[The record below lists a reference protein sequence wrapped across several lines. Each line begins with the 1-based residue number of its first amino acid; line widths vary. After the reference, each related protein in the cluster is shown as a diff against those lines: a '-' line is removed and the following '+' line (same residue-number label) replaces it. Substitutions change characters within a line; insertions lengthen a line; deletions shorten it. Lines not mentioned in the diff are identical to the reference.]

1 MTEPN
6 IIVQLDENTIGH
18 IAAGEVVERPAQVV
32 KELIENS
39 LDAGS
44 SQIKITIERGGF
56 DLIKIE
62 DNGGGIREQ
71 DLTLSL
77 DRHATSKLKSA
88 EDLQKINTLGFRGE
102 ALASIGIV
110 SKLMVASRP
119 NGCEGRCIAMEFGN
133 KNKIEPYGM
142 AEGTKIEVKSLFEN
156 TPARLSFQR
165 RPATE
170 NSRIVDVVVSHAMA
184 NIDTGFKLVNDERT
198 ILDVP
203 KSETLADRLY
213 EILGRQANQLIELK
227 IPQID
232 DDAPGN
238 EKWKGWISTPD
249 ITRGKGDDI
258 YILINERP
266 VASGPFQQAIRRG
279 YRTRLMQGR
288 HPIAVLSL
296 EIPPDEVDVNVHPTK
311 REVRLK
317 HSWRVL
323 ERLERAISNTLEEVP
338 TNPDS
343 AGGIKEL
350 QGLNSVD
357 IEPVANLFSK
367 NTQIPTISE
376 AAGISPTTLPS
387 IESDSEVSIPSW
399 AIAAGSQLNL
409 HGSEANT
416 PKDLIKPRPV
426 SSSQTPQQILPGMDE
441 NPISPALSSAEREL
455 HRYSKIGNQI
465 SPNDEMPLEKVIND
479 LPKMEPLAQFADS
492 YILAQAD
499 EELLLIDQHALHE
512 RIRFER
518 LRYNEKL
525 WTSQKRLEPMDLDFD
540 AKQRT
545 LLESSFER
553 LKQVGFEFE
562 MINESW
568 KMVCSPNLLKGEDVI
583 PFLIDLLQDCSEDG
597 APLETVEKR
606 KDHLAF
612 LNACRGA
619 VKANKKLTLPEMRR
633 LLDDM
638 RKIPNPWACVHGRP
652 TALRLPIHSLD
663 HHFGRHG

>member
-1 MTEPN
+1 MSEPN
-6 IIVQLDENTIGH
+6 VIVQLDQNTIGH

-56 DLIKIE
+56 DVIKIE

-88 EDLQKINTLGFRGE
+88 DDLQKINTLGFRGE

-110 SKLMVASRP
+110 SRLTVASRP
-119 NGCEGRCIAMEFGN
+119 KGREGRCIKMDFGT
-133 KNKIEPYGM
+133 KKEVEPYGM
-142 AEGTKIEVKSLFEN
+142 AEGTTIEVKSLFEN

-184 NIDTGFKLVNDERT
+184 HIETGFKLVNDERT

-203 KSETLADRLY
+203 KSENLAERLY
-213 EILGRQANQLIELK
+213 DILGRQADRMIELK
-227 IPQID
+227 IPKID
-232 DDAPGN
+232 EDAPGN

-288 HPIAVLSL
+288 HPVAVLSL

-350 QGLNSVD
+350 EGLNSIDV
-357 IEPVANLFSK
+357 EPVANIFAK
-367 NTQIPTISE
+367 NIEKPDISE
-376 AAGISPTTLPS
+376 AAGINTAILPS
-387 IESDSEVSIPSW
+387 IDQKSENVIPSW

-409 HGSEANT
+409 HGSEAIT
-416 PKDLIKPRPV
+416 PKDTIKARPV
-426 SSSQTPQQILPGMDE
+426 SSSQEPQQILPGMQDK
-441 NPISPALSSAEREL
+441 PISPALSSAEREL
-455 HRYSKIGNQI
+455 HRYSKIGINI
-465 SPNDEMPLEKVIND
+465 SPNDEQPLEKVIND

-518 LRYNEKL
+518 LRYDEKL
-525 WTSQKRLEPMDLDFD
+525 WNSQKRLEPMELDFD
-540 AKQRT
+540 AKQNT

-562 MINESW
+562 QIGESW
-568 KMVCSPNLLKGEDVI
+568 KLISSPNLLKGEDMI

-597 APLETVEKR
+597 APLETVENR

-619 VKANKKLTLPEMRR
+619 VKANQKLTLPEMRR

>member
-1 MTEPN
+1 MSEPN
-6 IIVQLDENTIGH
+6 VIVQLDQNTIGH

-56 DLIKIE
+56 DIIKIE

-110 SKLMVASRP
+110 SKLSVASRP
-119 NGCEGRCIAMEFGN
+119 KGCEGRCIKMEFGE
-133 KNKIEPYGM
+133 KKEVEPFGM
-142 AEGTKIEVKSLFEN
+142 AEGTIIEVKSLFEN

-184 NIDTGFKLVNDERT
+184 HIETGFKLVNDERT

-213 EILGRQANQLIELK
+213 DILGRQADQLIELK
-227 IPQID
+227 IPKID
-232 DDAPGN
+232 EHAPGN
-238 EKWKGWISTPD
+238 ESWKGWISTPD

-288 HPIAVLSL
+288 HPIAVLAL
-296 EIPPDEVDVNVHPTK
+296 EIPPSEVDVNVHPTK

-350 QGLNSVD
+350 EGLNSAD
-357 IEPVANLFSK
+357 IEPVANLFIK
-367 NTQIPTISE
+367 KELKTDISE
-376 AAGISPTTLPS
+376 AAGINTAILPS
-387 IESDSEVSIPSW
+387 IEGKSENSIPSW

-409 HGSEANT
+409 HGSQAET
-416 PKDLIKPRPV
+416 PKDAIKNRPV
-426 SSSQTPQQILPGMDE
+426 SSSQAPQQILPGME
-441 NPISPALSSAEREL
+441 EKPISPALSSAEREL
-455 HRYSKIGNQI
+455 HRYSRMGSQI
-465 SPNDEMPLEKVIND
+465 SPNDELPLEKVIND
-479 LPKMEPLAQFADS
+479 LPEMEPLAQFADS

-518 LRYNEKL
+518 LRYDEKL
-525 WTSQKRLEPMDLDFD
+525 WMSQTRLEPMELDFD
-540 AKQRT
+540 AKQKT

-562 MINESW
+562 LIDESW
-568 KMVCSPNLLKGEDVI
+568 KMTCSPNLLKGEDVI

-619 VKANKKLTLPEMRR
+619 VKANEKLTLSEMRR

>member
-1 MTEPN
+1 VSEPN
-6 IIVQLDENTIGH
+6 VIVQLDQNTIGH

-56 DLIKIE
+56 DVIKIE

-88 EDLQKINTLGFRGE
+88 DDLQKINTLGFRGE

-110 SKLMVASRP
+110 SRLTVASRP
-119 NGCEGRCIAMEFGN
+119 KGCEGRCIKMDFGT
-133 KNKIEPYGM
+133 KKEVEPYGM
-142 AEGTKIEVKSLFEN
+142 AEGTTIEVKSLFEN

-184 NIDTGFKLVNDERT
+184 HIETGFKLVNDERT

-203 KSETLADRLY
+203 KSENLADRLY
-213 EILGRQANQLIELK
+213 DILGRQADRMIELK
-227 IPQID
+227 IPKID
-232 DDAPGN
+232 EDAPGN

-288 HPIAVLSL
+288 HPVAVLSL

-350 QGLNSVD
+350 EGLNSIDV
-357 IEPVANLFSK
+357 EPVANIFAK
-367 NTQIPTISE
+367 NIEKPNISE
-376 AAGISPTTLPS
+376 AAGINTAILPS
-387 IESDSEVSIPSW
+387 IDQKLENVIPSW

-409 HGSEANT
+409 HGSEAIT
-416 PKDLIKPRPV
+416 PKDTIKARPV
-426 SSSQTPQQILPGMDE
+426 SSSQEPQQILPGMQDK
-441 NPISPALSSAEREL
+441 PISPALSSAEREL
-455 HRYSKIGNQI
+455 HRYSKIGINI
-465 SPNDEMPLEKVIND
+465 SPNDEQPLEKVIND

-518 LRYNEKL
+518 LRYDEKL
-525 WTSQKRLEPMDLDFD
+525 WNSQKRLEPMDLDFD
-540 AKQRT
+540 AKQNT

-562 MINESW
+562 QIGESW
-568 KMVCSPNLLKGEDVI
+568 KLISSPNLLKGEDMI

-597 APLETVEKR
+597 APLETVENR

-619 VKANKKLTLPEMRR
+619 VKANQKLTLPEMRR

>member
-1 MTEPN
+1 MSEPN
-6 IIVQLDENTIGH
+6 VIVQLDQNTIGH

-56 DLIKIE
+56 DVIKIE

-88 EDLQKINTLGFRGE
+88 DDLQKINTLGFRGE

-110 SKLMVASRP
+110 SRLTVASRP
-119 NGCEGRCIAMEFGN
+119 KGREGRCIKMDFGT
-133 KNKIEPYGM
+133 KKEVEPYGM
-142 AEGTKIEVKSLFEN
+142 AEGTTIEVKSLFEN

-184 NIDTGFKLVNDERT
+184 HIETGFKLVNDERT

-203 KSETLADRLY
+203 KSENLADRLY
-213 EILGRQANQLIELK
+213 DILGRQADRMIELK
-227 IPQID
+227 IPKID
-232 DDAPGN
+232 EDAPGN

-266 VASGPFQQAIRRG
+266 VASGPFLQAIRRG

-288 HPIAVLSL
+288 HPVAVLSL

-350 QGLNSVD
+350 EGLNSIDV
-357 IEPVANLFSK
+357 EPVANIFAK
-367 NTQIPTISE
+367 NIEKPDISE
-376 AAGISPTTLPS
+376 AAGINTAILPS
-387 IESDSEVSIPSW
+387 IDQKSENVIPSW

-409 HGSEANT
+409 HGSEAIT
-416 PKDLIKPRPV
+416 PKDTIKARPV
-426 SSSQTPQQILPGMDE
+426 SSSQEPQQILPGMQDK
-441 NPISPALSSAEREL
+441 PISPALSSAEREL
-455 HRYSKIGNQI
+455 HRYSKIGINI
-465 SPNDEMPLEKVIND
+465 SPNDEQPLEKVIND

-518 LRYNEKL
+518 LRYDEKL
-525 WTSQKRLEPMDLDFD
+525 WNSQKRLEPMELDFD
-540 AKQRT
+540 AKQNT

-562 MINESW
+562 QIGESW
-568 KMVCSPNLLKGEDVI
+568 KLISSPNLLKGEDMI

-597 APLETVEKR
+597 APLETVENR

-619 VKANKKLTLPEMRR
+619 VKANQKLTLPEMRR

>member
-1 MTEPN
+1 MSEPN
-6 IIVQLDENTIGH
+6 IILQLDENTIGH

-56 DLIKIE
+56 DIIKIE

-88 EDLQKINTLGFRGE
+88 DDLQKINTLGFRGE

-110 SKLMVASRP
+110 SKLTVASRP
-119 NGCEGRCIAMEFGN
+119 KGCEGRCIKMDFGS
-133 KNKIEPYGM
+133 KTDVEPYGM
-142 AEGTKIEVKSLFEN
+142 AEGTIIEVKSLFEN

-184 NIDTGFKLVNDERT
+184 HIATGFKLVNDERT

-203 KSETLADRLY
+203 KSENLADRLY
-213 EILGRQANQLIELK
+213 DILGRQADRLIEMK
-227 IPQID
+227 IPKID
-232 DDAPGN
+232 DEAPGN
-238 EKWKGWISTPD
+238 EKWTGWISTPD

-258 YILINERP
+258 YILINDRP

-296 EIPPDEVDVNVHPTK
+296 EIPPNEVDVNVHPTK

-317 HSWRVL
+317 NSWRVL

-350 QGLNSVD
+350 QGLNSAD
-357 IEPVANLFSK
+357 IEPVANLFTQNISK
-367 NTQIPTISE
+367 PDISE
-376 AAGISPTTLPS
+376 AAGVNTAILPS
-387 IESDSEVSIPSW
+387 IDSKPEIVIPSW
-399 AIAAGSQLNL
+399 AIAAGAQLNL
-409 HGSEANT
+409 HGIEAVT
-416 PKDLIKPRPV
+416 PKDVIKARPV
-426 SSSQTPQQILPGMDE
+426 SSSQEPQQILPGMEE

-455 HRYSKIGNQI
+455 HRYSSIGTKI
-465 SPNDEMPLEKVIND
+465 SPNDEQPLEKIIND

-492 YILAQAD
+492 YILAQAN

-518 LRYNEKL
+518 LRYDEKL
-525 WTSQKRLEPMDLDFD
+525 WASQTRLEPMDLEFD
-540 AKQRT
+540 AKQKT
-545 LLESSFER
+545 ILESSFER

-562 MINESW
+562 LIDDSW
-568 KMVCSPNLLKGEDVI
+568 KLTSSPNLLKGEDVK
-583 PFLIDLLQDCSEDG
+583 PFLIDVLQDCSEDG

-612 LNACRGA
+612 LNSCRGA
-619 VKANKKLTLPEMRR
+619 VKANQKLTLPEMRR

>member
-1 MTEPN
+1 MSEPN
-6 IIVQLDENTIGH
+6 VIVQLDQNTIGH

-56 DLIKIE
+56 DVIKIE

-88 EDLQKINTLGFRGE
+88 DDLQKINTLGFRGE

-110 SKLMVASRP
+110 SRLTVASRP
-119 NGCEGRCIAMEFGN
+119 KGREGRCIKMDFGT
-133 KNKIEPYGM
+133 KKEVEPYGM
-142 AEGTKIEVKSLFEN
+142 AEGTTIEVKSLFEN

-184 NIDTGFKLVNDERT
+184 HIETGFKLVNDERT

-203 KSETLADRLY
+203 KSENLADRLY
-213 EILGRQANQLIELK
+213 DILGRQADRMIELK
-227 IPQID
+227 IPKID
-232 DDAPGN
+232 EDAPGN

-288 HPIAVLSL
+288 HPVAVLSL

-350 QGLNSVD
+350 EGLNSIDV
-357 IEPVANLFSK
+357 EPVANIFAK
-367 NTQIPTISE
+367 NIEKPDISE
-376 AAGISPTTLPS
+376 AAGINTAILPS
-387 IESDSEVSIPSW
+387 IDQKSENVIPSW

-409 HGSEANT
+409 HGSEAIT
-416 PKDLIKPRPV
+416 PKDTIKARPV
-426 SSSQTPQQILPGMDE
+426 SSSQEPQQILPGMQDK
-441 NPISPALSSAEREL
+441 PISPALSSAEREL
-455 HRYSKIGNQI
+455 HRYSKIGINI
-465 SPNDEMPLEKVIND
+465 SPNDEQPLEKVIND

-518 LRYNEKL
+518 LRYDEKL
-525 WTSQKRLEPMDLDFD
+525 WNSQKRLEPMELDFD
-540 AKQRT
+540 AKQNT

-562 MINESW
+562 QIGESW
-568 KMVCSPNLLKGEDVI
+568 KLISSPNLLKGEDMI

-597 APLETVEKR
+597 APLETVENR

-619 VKANKKLTLPEMRR
+619 VKANQKLTLPEMRR

>member
-1 MTEPN
+1 VSEPN
-6 IIVQLDENTIGH
+6 VIVQLDQNTIGH

-56 DLIKIE
+56 DVIKIE

-88 EDLQKINTLGFRGE
+88 DDLQKINTLGFRGE

-110 SKLMVASRP
+110 SRLTVASRP
-119 NGCEGRCIAMEFGN
+119 KGCEGRCIKMDFGT
-133 KNKIEPYGM
+133 KKEVEPYGM
-142 AEGTKIEVKSLFEN
+142 AEGTTIEVKSLFEN

-184 NIDTGFKLVNDERT
+184 HIETGFKLVNDERT

-203 KSETLADRLY
+203 KSENLADRLY
-213 EILGRQANQLIELK
+213 DILGRQADRMIELK
-227 IPQID
+227 IPKID
-232 DDAPGN
+232 EDAPGN

-288 HPIAVLSL
+288 HPVAVLSL

-350 QGLNSVD
+350 EGLNSIDV
-357 IEPVANLFSK
+357 EPVANIFAK
-367 NTQIPTISE
+367 NIEKPNISE
-376 AAGISPTTLPS
+376 AAGINTAILPS
-387 IESDSEVSIPSW
+387 IDQKLENVIHSW

-409 HGSEANT
+409 HGSEAIT
-416 PKDLIKPRPV
+416 PKDTIKARPV
-426 SSSQTPQQILPGMDE
+426 SSSQEPQQILPGMQDK
-441 NPISPALSSAEREL
+441 PISPALSSAEREL
-455 HRYSKIGNQI
+455 HRYSKIGINI
-465 SPNDEMPLEKVIND
+465 SPNDEQPLEKVIND

-518 LRYNEKL
+518 LRYDEKL
-525 WTSQKRLEPMDLDFD
+525 WNSQKRLEPMDLDFD
-540 AKQRT
+540 AKQNT

-562 MINESW
+562 QIGESW
-568 KMVCSPNLLKGEDVI
+568 KLISSPNLLKGEDMI

-597 APLETVEKR
+597 APLETVENR

-619 VKANKKLTLPEMRR
+619 VKANQKLTLPEMRR

>member
-1 MTEPN
+1 MSEPN
-6 IIVQLDENTIGH
+6 VIVQLDQNTIGH

-56 DLIKIE
+56 DVIKIE

-88 EDLQKINTLGFRGE
+88 DDLQKINTLGFRGE

-110 SKLMVASRP
+110 SRLTVASRP
-119 NGCEGRCIAMEFGN
+119 KGFEGRCIKMDFGT
-133 KNKIEPYGM
+133 KKEVEPYGM
-142 AEGTKIEVKSLFEN
+142 AEGTTIEVKSLFEN

-184 NIDTGFKLVNDERT
+184 HIETGFKLVNDERT

-203 KSETLADRLY
+203 KSENLADRLY
-213 EILGRQANQLIELK
+213 DILGRQADRMIELK
-227 IPQID
+227 IPKID
-232 DDAPGN
+232 EDAPGN

-288 HPIAVLSL
+288 HPVAVLSL

-350 QGLNSVD
+350 EGLNSIDV
-357 IEPVANLFSK
+357 EPVANIFAK
-367 NTQIPTISE
+367 NIEKPNISE
-376 AAGISPTTLPS
+376 AAGINTAILPS
-387 IESDSEVSIPSW
+387 IDQKSENVIPSW

-409 HGSEANT
+409 HGSEAIT
-416 PKDLIKPRPV
+416 PKDTIKARPV
-426 SSSQTPQQILPGMDE
+426 SSSQEPQQILPGMQDK
-441 NPISPALSSAEREL
+441 PISPALSSAEREL
-455 HRYSKIGNQI
+455 HRYSKIGINI
-465 SPNDEMPLEKVIND
+465 SPNDEQPLEKVIND

-518 LRYNEKL
+518 LRYDEKL
-525 WTSQKRLEPMDLDFD
+525 WNSQKRLEPMDLDFD
-540 AKQRT
+540 AKQNT

-562 MINESW
+562 QIGESW
-568 KMVCSPNLLKGEDVI
+568 KLISSPNLLKGEDMI

-597 APLETVEKR
+597 APLETVENR

-619 VKANKKLTLPEMRR
+619 VKANQKLTLPEMRR

>member
-1 MTEPN
+1 MSEPN
-6 IIVQLDENTIGH
+6 VIVQLDQNTIGH

-56 DLIKIE
+56 DVIKIE

-88 EDLQKINTLGFRGE
+88 DDLQKINTLGFRGE

-110 SKLMVASRP
+110 SRLTVASRP
-119 NGCEGRCIAMEFGN
+119 KGFEGRCIKMYFGT
-133 KNKIEPYGM
+133 KKEVEPYGM
-142 AEGTKIEVKSLFEN
+142 AEGTTIEVKSLFEN

-184 NIDTGFKLVNDERT
+184 HIETGFKLVNDERT

-203 KSETLADRLY
+203 KSENLADRLY
-213 EILGRQANQLIELK
+213 DILGRQADRMIELK
-227 IPQID
+227 IPKID
-232 DDAPGN
+232 EDAPGN

-288 HPIAVLSL
+288 HPVAVLSL

-350 QGLNSVD
+350 EGLNSIDV
-357 IEPVANLFSK
+357 EPVANIFAK
-367 NTQIPTISE
+367 NIEKPNISE
-376 AAGISPTTLPS
+376 AAGINTAILPS
-387 IESDSEVSIPSW
+387 IDQKLENVIPSW

-409 HGSEANT
+409 HGSEAIT
-416 PKDLIKPRPV
+416 PKDTIKARPV
-426 SSSQTPQQILPGMDE
+426 SSSQEPQQILPGMQDK
-441 NPISPALSSAEREL
+441 PISPALSSAEREL
-455 HRYSKIGNQI
+455 HRYSKIGINI
-465 SPNDEMPLEKVIND
+465 SPNDEQPLEKVIND

-518 LRYNEKL
+518 LRYDEKL
-525 WTSQKRLEPMDLDFD
+525 WNSQKRLEPMDLDFD
-540 AKQRT
+540 AKQNT

-562 MINESW
+562 QIGESW
-568 KMVCSPNLLKGEDVI
+568 KLISSPNLLKGEDMI

-597 APLETVEKR
+597 APLETVENR

-619 VKANKKLTLPEMRR
+619 VKANQKLTLPEMRR

>member
-1 MTEPN
+1 MSEPN
-6 IIVQLDENTIGH
+6 VILQLDENTIGH

-39 LDAGS
+39 LDAGA
-44 SQIKITIERGGF
+44 SQIIITIERGGF

-71 DLTLSL
+71 DLPLSL

-110 SKLMVASRP
+110 SKLTVASRP
-119 NGCEGRCIAMEFGN
+119 KGREGRCIKMEFGS
-133 KNKIEPYGM
+133 KKDVEPFGM
-142 AEGTKIEVKSLFEN
+142 AEGTIIEVSSLFEN

-184 NIDTGFKLVNDERT
+184 HIETGFKLINDERT

-213 EILGRQANQLIELK
+213 DILGRQADQLIELK
-227 IPQID
+227 VPKID
-232 DDAPGN
+232 EDAPGS
-238 EKWKGWISTPD
+238 ERWMGWISTPD

-323 ERLERAISNTLEEVP
+323 ERLERAIANTLEETP

-350 QGLNSVD
+350 EGLHSSD
-357 IEPVANLFSK
+357 IEPVSNLFSK
-367 NTQIPTISE
+367 NKSKSNISQ
-376 AAGISPTTLPS
+376 AAGLNTAILPS
-387 IESDSEVSIPSW
+387 IEDNKEVNIPSW
-399 AIAAGSQLNL
+399 AIAAGAQLNL
-409 HGSEANT
+409 HGTEAVAQKET
-416 PKDLIKPRPV
+416 IKPRPL
-426 SSSQTPQQILPGMDE
+426 SSSQESQQILPGME
-441 NPISPALSSAEREL
+441 EKPISPALSSAEREL
-455 HRYSKIGNQI
+455 HRYSRIGI
-465 SPNDEMPLEKVIND
+465 KVSPNDEQPLEKVIND
-479 LPKMEPLAQFADS
+479 LPHMEPLAQFADS
-492 YILAQAD
+492 YILAQAG

-518 LRYNEKL
+518 LRYDEKL
-525 WTSQKRLEPMDLDFD
+525 WKSQSRLQPLELELD
-540 AKQRT
+540 AKQKT

-553 LKQVGFEFE
+553 LNQIGFEFE
-562 MINESW
+562 LIDDSW
-568 KMVCSPNLLKGEDVI
+568 KLTSSPNLLKGEDVV
-583 PFLIDLLQDCSEDG
+583 PFLIDILQDCSEDG

-612 LNACRGA
+612 LNSCRGA
-619 VKANKKLTLPEMRR
+619 VKANQKLTLPEMRR

-663 HHFGRHG
+663 KHFGRHG